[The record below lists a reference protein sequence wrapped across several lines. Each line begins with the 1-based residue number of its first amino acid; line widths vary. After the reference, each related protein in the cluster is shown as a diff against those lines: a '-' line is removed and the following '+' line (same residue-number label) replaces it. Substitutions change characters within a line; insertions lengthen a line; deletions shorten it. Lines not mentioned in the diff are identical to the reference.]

1 MPSPSR
7 DGYAK
12 LSLEEDL
19 IDDESD
25 DEAAKIR
32 NFKNCPGEKRGWPEM
47 NSGFFNRLVFGWY
60 SPLIKLGGRVPLELT
75 DIWQLDPS
83 DAAPPN
89 SNKFWELWLEEIER
103 AERKSKRTGTEVT
116 PWLGRPIVRLTWRQ
130 LAKGA
135 ILRFSCDMLSF
146 ARPRKIVILS
156 RFVAVRLANPKSI
169 TISVLMQQILL
180 ICEGS
185 PAVVSRDNA
194 WMLAVT
200 MAVVS
205 ILQMFLNTHYDN
217 VRDPVPFPPPPCA
230 RP

>member
-19 IDDESD
+19 IDDDGD

-32 NFKNCPGEKRGWPEM
+32 DFKNCPGEKRGWPEM

-146 ARPRKIVILS
+146 ARPL
-156 RFVAVRLANPKSI
+156 
-169 TISVLMQQILL
+169 LMQQILL

>member
-1 MPSPSR
+1 
-7 DGYAK
+7 
-12 LSLEEDL
+12 
-19 IDDESD
+19 
-25 DEAAKIR
+25 
-32 NFKNCPGEKRGWPEM
+32 M

-146 ARPRKIVILS
+146 ARPL
-156 RFVAVRLANPKSI
+156 
-169 TISVLMQQILL
+169 LMQQILL

-217 VRDPVPFPPPPCA
+217 VRDPLPSPPPPCA

>member
-19 IDDESD
+19 IDDDSD

-146 ARPRKIVILS
+146 ARPL
-156 RFVAVRLANPKSI
+156 
-169 TISVLMQQILL
+169 LMQQILL

-217 VRDPVPFPPPPCA
+217 VRGSLPSPPPPCA

>member
-19 IDDESD
+19 IDDDGD

-32 NFKNCPGEKRGWPEM
+32 DFKNCPGEKRGWPEM

-146 ARPRKIVILS
+146 ARPL
-156 RFVAVRLANPKSI
+156 
-169 TISVLMQQILL
+169 LMQQILL

-217 VRDPVPFPPPPCA
+217 VRDSLPFPPPPCA

>member
-12 LSLEEDL
+12 LLLEEDL
-19 IDDESD
+19 IDDDGD

-32 NFKNCPGEKRGWPEM
+32 DFKNCPGEKRGWPEM

-146 ARPRKIVILS
+146 ARPL
-156 RFVAVRLANPKSI
+156 
-169 TISVLMQQILL
+169 LMQQILL